1 MRLKKKKISDKFKEE
16 NNSFTIN
23 YNSDSASDKMNIDK
37 KEIKLGNMMA
47 KNRHQSCLPRLTP
60 ENLTKVFDPDAS
72 S

>member
-1 MRLKKKKISDKFKEE
+1 
-16 NNSFTIN
+16 
-23 YNSDSASDKMNIDK
+23 MNIDK